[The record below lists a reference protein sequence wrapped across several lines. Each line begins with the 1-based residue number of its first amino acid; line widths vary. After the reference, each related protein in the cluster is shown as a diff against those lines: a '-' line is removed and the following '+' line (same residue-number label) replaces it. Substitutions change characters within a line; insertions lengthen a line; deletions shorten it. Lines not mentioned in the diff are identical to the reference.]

1 MFRKIEENLSTSNTQ
16 PLKTATRFRLWRE
29 RKKTEHNKPRPSVST
44 SARPSP
50 SSPASTPPPE
60 AAAAQDAIL
69 PTSRQEREKLDAPHY
84 HYQQRLIIILHLKFK
99 IYLGMATIYIIHLLQ
114 TNCCA
119 NAHYIAQSV
128 CNILYQILSIL
139 QPRMSPSSFTTVLPT
154 ARVH

>member
-1 MFRKIEENLSTSNTQ
+1 MFRKIEENLSSSNAQ
-16 PLKTATRFRLWRE
+16 PL
-29 RKKTEHNKPRPSVST
+29 NPPRPFPSV
-44 SARPSP
+44 AGAEKDGAEHSP
-50 SSPASTPPPE
+50 P
-60 AAAAQDAIL
+60 L
-69 PTSRQEREKLDAPHY
+69 L
-84 HYQQRLIIILHLKFK
+84 LHLRAPLALIPSLHASAQCRHSPGRNSPLPLAGTREAGRPALSLSTAANNNTSPK